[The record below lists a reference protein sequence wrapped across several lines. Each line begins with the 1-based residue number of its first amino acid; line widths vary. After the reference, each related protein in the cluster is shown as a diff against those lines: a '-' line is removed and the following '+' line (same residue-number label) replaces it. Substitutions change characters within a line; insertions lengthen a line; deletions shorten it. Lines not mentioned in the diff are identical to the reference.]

1 MLLLTC
7 ASIWKHKADKK
18 MTYSKVFWWYEWD
31 ATHAYHWKDC
41 RGQRGQLG
49 GVQSGWV
56 EVTHKVLL
64 PSWLH
69 FLNYEHRKLKKKKNV
84 PIRFPNAET
93 SASSQP
99 LGGPNAD
106 TAKLLSCRVAGLAHV
121 ARPTDSTASLK
132 HGEIP

>member
-1 MLLLTC
+1 MDRERNVLLLTC
-7 ASIWKHKADKK
+7 ASTWKHKADKK

-31 ATHAYHWKDC
+31 ATHAYHWEDC

-69 FLNYEHRKLKKKKNV
+69 FLNYEHRKLKKNKTYQLG
-84 PIRFPNAET
+84 FPMLRLLLHPSHWGVRMLTRPNSSAAELQVRRT
-93 SASSQP
+93 
-99 LGGPNAD
+99 
-106 TAKLLSCRVAGLAHV
+106 
-121 ARPTDSTASLK
+121 
-132 HGEIP
+132 